1 MMIEIEAETES
12 LIVSQ
17 SILDAISYMYDDIIL
32 LAELENTQ
40 EFQSEDLENFIRDL
54 EAMKIVYR
62 YYTVFDQWSNLDDYT
77 LGYINEDGEAE
88 LSDLDET
95 LLREQEELDA
105 SLALLKME
113 TIELTDDDALE
124 QIMLKAEEYI
134 KSADLPDLGIDEG
147 SL

>member
-1 MMIEIEAETES
+1 MIEIEAETES